1 MKLKKRFL
9 TLFNPSN
16 LDEMH
21 ISQVGSFK
29 VTQGFGAHQAEA
41 IDSKIMANSIRIS
54 DQPTQESS
62 FLISLN

>member
-1 MKLKKRFL
+1 MKLKKKI
-9 TLFNPSN
+9 FNRSETN

-21 ISQVGSFK
+21 ITQVGSYK
-29 VTQGFGAHQAEA
+29 VTQSFGAHQAEA
-41 IDSKIMANSIRIS
+41 IDRKIMANSIRIS